1 MQAFDKEIS
10 CFVVFFVNFLS
21 YTYKER
27 IISLRMKTIRYVQ
40 KIVILWGGRS
50 TKYLLVNLVL
60 CHFLPKYPP
69 LCSLVVAASG
79 GLRGTEMATATDS
92 GGRKS
97 TSPTFLF
104 FQKCTESTS
113 PQNPLERFGSDFR
126 KVLTFLPFWDLHYY
140 LKYFRNF
147 TKAFNLF
154 SMSLLQ
160 IWILV
165 QCHTD
170 TYIKIHQIYN

>member
-1 MQAFDKEIS
+1 MFRKLSSCEEGGQPNTCWSILCCAIS
-10 CFVVFFVNFLS
+10 SQN
-21 YTYKER
+21 
-27 IISLRMKTIRYVQ
+27 IRPCVL
-40 KIVILWGGRS
+40 LWWQPAADWEGRRWPQPPTREAGS
-50 TKYLLVNLVL
+50 QP
-60 CHFLPKYPP
+60 LPLFS
-69 LCSLVVAASG
+69 LCSS
-79 GLRGTEMATATDS
+79 
-92 GGRKS
+92 
-97 TSPTFLF
+97 